1 METIEVLF
9 SFIDKETEKLVETDQ
24 STYLDGLLIT
34 LNRWLDAE
42 IKPEVEPTK
51 EEIRKAIQLAILK
64 GMRQSSQPNH
74 QMTPDSLGLLVGYFV
89 EQFFEKEIKE
99 DHQITMLDPAI
110 GTANLLMTVM
120 NLLGDKIEG
129 FGIEIDE
136 LLIQIAASSAELEG
150 QPLSLYLQDA
160 LENLMI
166 DPVDAVICDLPVGY
180 YPNEEIAKQYEV
192 KADEGMTYA
201 HHLFIEQSL
210 RYTKDGGYL
219 FFLVPDHLFESEQ
232 SQLLNKMIAKT
243 AWIQAVVQLPD
254 TLFSSKA
261 HAKSLF
267 VLQKKMDGG
276 KAVKEVLLAKVPNMK
291 NMQALELFFAKVR
304 KWKKENKAN

>member
-304 KWKKENKAN
+304 KWKKENKA

>member
-9 SFIDKETEKLVETDQ
+9 SFIDKETEKHAESDQ

-120 NLLGDKIEG
+120 NLLDDKIEG

-232 SQLLNKMIAKT
+232 SQILNKMIAKT

-267 VLQKKMDGG
+267 VLQKKVDGG

-304 KWKKENKAN
+304 KWKKENKA